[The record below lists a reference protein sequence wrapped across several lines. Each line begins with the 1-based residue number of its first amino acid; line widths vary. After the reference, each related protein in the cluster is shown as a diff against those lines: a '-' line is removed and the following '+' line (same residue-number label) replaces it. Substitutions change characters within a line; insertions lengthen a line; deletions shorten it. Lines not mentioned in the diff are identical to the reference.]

1 MSEGAGPP
9 VSTAFL
15 LMAVGRRVRDR
26 IEHALSSEGI
36 ALRHVSA
43 LGHLSRTPGLSYS
56 ELARRASVTPQSMQA
71 TLRTLEDR
79 GAIERAG
86 AGGRGRTAALTI
98 TAEGRRLLDV
108 GTAAITAADDEID
121 AALDDRFAG
130 ELRMNLLSMMRGQGT
145 AF

>member
-1 MSEGAGPP
+1 
-9 VSTAFL
+9 
-15 LMAVGRRVRDR
+15 MAVGRRIRDR
-26 IEHALSSEGI
+26 IERALSSEGI

-86 AGGRGRTAALTI
+86 EGGRGRTATLTI

-130 ELRMNLLSMMRGQGT
+130 ELRMNLLSMMRGQDT

>member
-1 MSEGAGPP
+1 MSEVAGPP
-9 VSTAFL
+9 VSAAFL

-86 AGGRGRTAALTI
+86 AGGRGRTATLTI

>member
-1 MSEGAGPP
+1 MSEGADPP

-15 LMAVGRRVRDR
+15 LMAVGRRIRDR
-26 IEHALSSEGI
+26 IERALSSEGI

-86 AGGRGRTAALTI
+86 EGGRGRTATLTI

-130 ELRMNLLSMMRGQGT
+130 ELRMNLLSMMRGQDT